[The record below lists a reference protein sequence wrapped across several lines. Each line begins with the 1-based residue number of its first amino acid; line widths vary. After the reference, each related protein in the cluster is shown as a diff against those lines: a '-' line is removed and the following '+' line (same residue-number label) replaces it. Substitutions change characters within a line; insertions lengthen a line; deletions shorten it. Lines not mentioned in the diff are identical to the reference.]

1 MVDGIFGDTE
11 EVDVRVARVEL
22 VAEDVLAPVAV
33 LRVTVAG
40 QLEQALDTVRGVS
53 DDASPALL
61 LDLGDSFDAMSR
73 VSGDSGPSFLLD
85 VSNGLNA
92 TDRGLG
98 DSLDTVRCVGN
109 DASPALFL
117 NLGNVFDA
125 CS

>member
-40 QLEQALDTVRGVS
+40 QLEQARGVS
-53 DDASPALL
+53 DDASPTLL
-61 LDLGDSFDAMSR
+61 LNLGDSFDAMSR
-73 VSGDSGPSFLLD
+73 VSGDSGPPLLLD

-92 TDRGLG
+92 ADRGLG

-117 NLGNVFDA
+117 NLGNVLDA